1 MGWDRVGHLRAVLA
15 LEFTENQRKM
25 PSPWKGEGD
34 MRQSIIKAFCRAHD
48 QEKGEGSTALYRC
61 TEVLTGKG
69 TD

>member
-1 MGWDRVGHLRAVLA
+1 
-15 LEFTENQRKM
+15 
-25 PSPWKGEGD
+25 